1 MVERFW
7 NIESCK
13 SLYFLVI
20 LDCRICLCNL
30 HEHWDE
36 FEGHGKRSF
45 LHSSGSRERHRR
57 SPRCLHL
64 RRTFLMHAC
73 RRHSLTDGATGYFLH
88 SLDILLNHVFTVQ
101 YFWTHFSVCACLCV
115 MMCFQVSLVFLCWM
129 PEKVPQNSGA
139 QILMILRCLRPLR
152 IFILVPH
159 MRAVVYELCRG
170 FKEILL
176 VG

>member
-88 SLDILLNHVFTVQ
+88 SLDILLMHVFTVQ
-101 YFWTHFSVCACLCV
+101 YFWTHFSVRACVCV
-115 MMCFQVSLVFLCWM
+115 HACVCDVFSGQPRLSLLDARESSAEFRSADPDDPPL
-129 PEKVPQNSGA
+129 SA
-139 QILMILRCLRPLR
+139 SASHIHSRSSHASRCLWTLSR
-152 IFILVPH
+152 F
-159 MRAVVYELCRG
+159 
-170 FKEILL
+170 
-176 VG
+176 